1 MNVLV
6 CGGAGYV
13 GSHMV
18 RRLVCDGYR
27 VTVLDNLSTGHRE
40 AVGDVELVVVD
51 LLDAGKVEQVLRAS
65 PYEAVLHFAAL
76 SVVADSVRDPYAYYR
91 NNVAGT
97 LNLLQGMRVSG
108 IEKLI
113 FSSSAAVYGPPRN
126 DVLDEQH
133 PTEPIN
139 PYGATKLAAERLLAD
154 AFHAYRLRSV
164 SLRYFN
170 AAGADGCGELGESHH
185 PETHLIP
192 NVLRVALGQ
201 APALRIFG
209 NDYPTPDGTC
219 VRDYVHVEDLVDG
232 HVRALRYLDQ
242 KAGAF
247 HFNLGSGCGHSV
259 GEVVE
264 MARRVTGSAVPVEM
278 APRRVG
284 DPAVLVASR
293 DLARRELGWQP
304 RNSGLE
310 SILASAW
317 RWHGQQHY

>member
-13 GSHMV
+13 GSLMV
-18 RRLVCDGYR
+18 RRLVHDGHQ

-40 AVGDVELVVVD
+40 AVGGVELVMAD

-65 PYEAVLHFAAL
+65 RYEAVLHFAAL
-76 SVVADSVRDPYAYYR
+76 SIVADSVRDPYAYYR
-91 NNVAGT
+91 NNVIGT
-97 LNLLQGMRVSG
+97 LNLLQAMRVSG

-113 FSSSAAVYGPPRN
+113 FSSSAAVYGTPKS

-139 PYGATKLAAERLLAD
+139 PYGATKLAIERLLTD
-154 AFHAYRLRSV
+154 AFHAYQLSSV

-170 AAGADGCGELGESHH
+170 AAGADGDGELGESHY

-192 NVLRVALGQ
+192 NVLHVALGKASVLQ
-201 APALRIFG
+201 VFG
-209 NDYPTPDGTC
+209 NDYSTYDGTC

-232 HVRALRYLDQ
+232 HARALRYLDH

-247 HFNLGSGCGHSV
+247 SFNLGSGCGHSV
-259 GEVVE
+259 NEVLA
-264 MARRVTGSAVPVEM
+264 MARRVTGGAIPAEL

-293 DLARRELGWQP
+293 DLAGRELGWQP
-304 RNSGLE
+304 RSSSLE
-310 SILASAW
+310 SILATAW
-317 RWHGQQHY
+317 RWHGRQSY